1 VNGQLHTSRIF
12 STRLEVAA
20 TTPLGSAAPDVR
32 AKSIAFLMQC
42 WKRKWIWALLV
53 VVLSFES
60 FFVRELLAGLC
71 FFTIVYVFLAALAAI
86 YLLIG
91 HVLYCGALWA
101 ASRGRSFYVLLH
113 HHVPRPSGVPS
124 LSKSRALDS
133 GQELGRA

>member
-1 VNGQLHTSRIF
+1 MNGQLHRSHIS
-12 STRLEVAA
+12 STRLEVGA
-20 TTPLGSAAPDVR
+20 TTSLGSAAPDVR

-53 VVLSFES
+53 VLLSFES
-60 FFVRELLAGLC
+60 FFVRELLAALC
-71 FFTIVYVFLAALAAI
+71 LFTILYVFLAALAAM

-91 HVLYCGALWA
+91 HALYCGALWA
-101 ASRGRSFYVLLH
+101 ASRGRSFHVLQQ

-133 GQELGRA
+133 DQELGRT